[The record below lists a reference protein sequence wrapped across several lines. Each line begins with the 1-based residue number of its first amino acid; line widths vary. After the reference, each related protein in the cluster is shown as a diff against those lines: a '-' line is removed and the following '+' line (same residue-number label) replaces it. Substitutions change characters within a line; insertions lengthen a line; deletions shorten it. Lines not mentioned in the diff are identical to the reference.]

1 MAGLARQG
9 SAGMRTSVN
18 TERLTLRR
26 ASEHDLDVY
35 CERIYGDPDV
45 MRMLPG
51 RTPLPLPE
59 ARGRAHANLIQ
70 HWETRGF
77 GPWLVLLKDSQ
88 RILGHCGLRIWPESQ
103 DVEVLYALESGAW
116 GMGYATEAA
125 RAAVRAGFEDLS
137 LDRLIAGADG
147 ENAASIGVLK
157 KLGMSPW
164 EERDFHGLRLVM
176 FTLHRAEWNA

>member
-1 MAGLARQG
+1 
-9 SAGMRTSVN
+9 MRTSVD

-26 ASEHDLDVY
+26 ASENDLDVY

-51 RTPLPLPE
+51 RAPLPMPV
-59 ARGRAHANLIQ
+59 Q
-70 HWETRGF
+70 
-77 GPWLVLLKDSQ
+77 
-88 RILGHCGLRIWPESQ
+88 
-103 DVEVLYALESGAW
+103 VLYALESGAW

-125 RAAVRAGFEDLS
+125 RAAFRAGFEDLR

-157 KLGMSPW
+157 KLGMKPW
-164 EERDFHGLRLVM
+164 EQRDFHGLRLAM